1 MNIIYKP
8 LVEILLLHEFY
19 LTESEG
25 NTIFDKTLQADKIN
39 YLINNYNESDIHIT
53 DGLSF
58 NPTNLSKSLLRNQ
71 HLHISPTYS
80 GFRVSIDVTE
90 QKLPDGSIV
99 YQPKINLPED
109 LNINILLTKK
119 DNYLDR
125 FSNSR
130 LQRNIPA
137 LYYFSNEDVLGAKTT
152 PSLSNAISAY
162 DASYAYEMGE
172 LAFKDNQV
180 KQFTSDGSANPWIA
194 VTDNGYVNENDRMLV
209 PLQFNFSFDVSDNI
223 NQADFTLKDDTGA
236 TIKTIN
242 ASNSTAALQVVT
254 LDFSNLPQPPL
265 TIADVNSPA
274 VYTLAISG
282 SNGYSKQF
290 KIIFADEATSLL
302 QSWALVNIKPR
313 VQTAGFNLIAD
324 DGYLVTRTS
333 AAGVLTEAPV
343 FEIRIKSRL
352 AYWCYR
358 SNNSSYNLKTS
369 ITTQDFLSNSNGVL
383 KTKKPRTTTY
393 GPTLFTTDG
402 STFQNLPNP
411 NYEALLMKDGGQ
423 FYKDVLVG
431 QSDMFPVVAV

>member
-25 NTIFDKTLQADKIN
+25 NTIFDKTLQADKID

-53 DGLSF
+53 DDLSF
-58 NPTNLSKSLLRNQ
+58 NPTDLSKSLLRNQ

-80 GFRVSIDVTE
+80 GFRVSIDVFE
-90 QKLPDGSIV
+90 QKLQDGTTV
-99 YQPKINLPED
+99 YQPKINLPDD
-109 LNINILLTKK
+109 LNINILLTKN

-137 LYYFSNEDVLGAKTT
+137 VYYFSNEDVQGAKTV
-152 PSLSNAISAY
+152 PSLSNAIAAY

-209 PLQFNFSFDVSDNI
+209 PFQFNFSFDVSDNI
-223 NQADFTLKDDTGA
+223 NQADFTLKDNTGA
-236 TIKTIN
+236 TIKTIS
-242 ASNSTAALQVVT
+242 ASSSTAALQVVA
-254 LDFSNLPQPPL
+254 LDFSGLPQL
-265 TIADVNSPA
+265 LSIADVSSPA
-274 VYTLAISG
+274 VYTLTVSG

-290 KIIFADEATSLL
+290 NILFADAATNLL

-324 DGYLVTRTS
+324 DGYLVTRVS
-333 AAGVLTEAPV
+333 AAGVRTEAPV

-369 ITTQDFLSNSNGVL
+369 TTTQDFLTNSNGVL
-383 KTKKPRTTTY
+383 KTNKPRTTTY